1 MYVSICLNLNRTKIT
16 IYIYGSSY
24 TYIVLYIFKKNHIFT
39 YKTSNQG
46 IAKMR
51 IDTMNVKDNLGFTPH
66 ISRDAASII
75 SQARR
80 WHRHPENRS

>member
-1 MYVSICLNLNRTKIT
+1 MDLHTHISFY
-16 IYIYGSSY
+16 IYI
-24 TYIVLYIFKKNHIFT
+24 KKHIFT

-80 WHRHPENRS
+80 WHRHPANRS